1 MTVKEGQNIEMA
13 CAFQSGTS
21 SVYLEIQ
28 WWFVKTPEPI
38 DSEEDVDAEEV
49 QKKKIPKLWQ
59 FCFKHT
65 HSKKRE
71 KKGHPISSALLRT
84 NTLGGQT
91 SSSSSSSSDSRRSP
105 DTKSKMAKK
114 KKMLGLKLL

>member
-49 QKKKIPKLWQ
+49 QKKKDSQTVAVLFQAHPLK
-59 FCFKHT
+59 
-65 HSKKRE
+65 
-71 KKGHPISSALLRT
+71 KKGEKGTSNKFRAITHKHP
-84 NTLGGQT
+84 G
-91 SSSSSSSSDSRRSP
+91 RSN
-105 DTKSKMAKK
+105 
-114 KKMLGLKLL
+114 LFIIIIIIGLT